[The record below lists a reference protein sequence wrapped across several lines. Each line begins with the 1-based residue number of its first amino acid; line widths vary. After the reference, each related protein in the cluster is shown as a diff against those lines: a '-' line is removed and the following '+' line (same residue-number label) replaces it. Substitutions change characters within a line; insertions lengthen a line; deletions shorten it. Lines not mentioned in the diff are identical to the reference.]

1 MEYSHVYFEQS
12 PPWFY
17 GVISMLKG
25 SKSQK
30 NVENRD
36 FSIFPIAACANF
48 QEGSE
53 KDSCPMWNDG
63 EFFPTL
69 YIVYGNFVQNFSFTI
84 FFSHK

>member
-1 MEYSHVYFEQS
+1 MKNIGKNFISKQSSVYYEQS

-30 NVENRD
+30 NVKHHD
-36 FSIFPIAACANF
+36 FPKFPIAACANF

-63 EFFPTL
+63 EFFSHTL
-69 YIVYGNFVQNFSFTI
+69 YSLWKLCAKF
-84 FFSHK
+84 